1 MYDFWLSPLADLCF
15 PVMLVRRFCG
25 VYHLFWVCA
34 TGFELLVAAAALSYT
49 VLYWCHSNNNKGC
62 KKSRNNSVA
71 SFIACIASPS
81 MMQLQD
87 GRCSKPALTPIP
99 VSFAVSLSPQT
110 RYQRSWWSLYTGTS
124 TTRSTWSLLW
134 PACSSLQSC
143 TAGPGA
149 WSSAAMPSN
158 LCWDT
163 TPSSRLWLRKA
174 CTWPTRTGWWRREI
188 WPARPYTWWVDVNVA
203 EHVTEN
209 ILIVLLV
216 FTFYSSVFCMFTP
229 KRYMSTM

>member
-1 MYDFWLSPLADLCF
+1 MTFGSHPSLTFVFQWRWSGGF
-15 PVMLVRRFCG
+15 V
-25 VYHLFWVCA
+25 VC
-34 TGFELLVAAAALSYT
+34 TIFSGCVQQALSCLWPRRLWAT
-49 VLYWCHSNNNKGC
+49 LCCTDAIATTTKAV

-99 VSFAVSLSPQT
+99 VPFAVSLSPQT

-124 TTRSTWSLLW
+124 TTRSTWSLPW

-143 TAGPGA
+143 TAGPEA

-188 WPARPYTWWVDVNVA
+188 WPARPYTWWVDVNMA